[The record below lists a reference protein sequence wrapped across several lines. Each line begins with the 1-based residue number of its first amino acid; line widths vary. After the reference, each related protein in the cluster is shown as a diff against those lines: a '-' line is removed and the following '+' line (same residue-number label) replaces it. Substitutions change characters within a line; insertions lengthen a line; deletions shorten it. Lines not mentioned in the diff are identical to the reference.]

1 MSYCH
6 GRLWRP
12 TQQCAPQLFSTSP
25 LSSIHYH
32 TALTTDPSTLFTTL
46 TSKKSRGQ
54 YYISIQMHHG
64 YSRQKVDVFGKH
76 TFSCSSG
83 SNSSAGSQLPN
94 ILLGV
99 TNPFFT
105 KALDHWPHIVKLG
118 GGAGS
123 SSPND
128 QPNGGSSPKTAGKGH
143 SPFKGHNGVGGSN
156 HKKVHLGVFSK
167 LGR

>member
-1 MSYCH
+1 
-6 GRLWRP
+6 
-12 TQQCAPQLFSTSP
+12 
-25 LSSIHYH
+25 
-32 TALTTDPSTLFTTL
+32 
-46 TSKKSRGQ
+46 
-54 YYISIQMHHG
+54 MHHG

-128 QPNGGSSPKTAGKGH
+128 QPNGGSSPKTARKGH

-167 LGR
+167 LGRWDVWYDALLFIRRIFNVYLSFLDIFNYNLLTDKKGLLKRALIDQLKSR